1 MRIWDLPLR
10 LFHWGLAICVVG
22 AILSAENEVFVVHER
37 FGLAVMALVGWRIIW
52 GFIGGHHAR
61 FANFLR
67 GPSTVIAWL
76 RDEKAGLH
84 KVRGA
89 GHSPIAGYS
98 VLAMLM
104 IAWFMAFSG
113 SISTDG
119 ILFDG
124 PLAHLLPAYNKTAS
138 FLHHQLGEKLLFFI
152 IFLHVAAI
160 LYYKFIKKR
169 GLTMAMVKGQ
179 ATDLPGT
186 IEGADGAI
194 SRNRTIFGILLM
206 VIMIAGA
213 QMLTLLRPALF

>member
-10 LFHWGLAICVVG
+10 LFHWGLAISVIG
-22 AILSAENEVFVVHER
+22 AIISAKIGVLVVHER

-61 FANFLR
+61 FKNFMRSPVAAFTWLR
-67 GPSTVIAWL
+67 G
-76 RDEKAGLH
+76 EMAGQH
-84 KVRGA
+84 KIRGA
-89 GHSPIAGYS
+89 GHSPLAGYA
-98 VLAMLM
+98 VMALLM

-113 SISTDG
+113 SLSTDG

-124 PLAHLLPAYNKTAS
+124 PLAHLLPAFNKTAS
-138 FLHHQLGEKLLFFI
+138 TVHHFGEKFLFLV
-152 IFLHVAAI
+152 IFFHIAAI
-160 LYYKFIKKR
+160 LFYKFFKKR

-186 IEGADGAI
+186 IEGTDGSI
-194 SRNRTIFGILLM
+194 SRNRTIFGIVLM
-206 VIMIAGA
+206 GVIVAGL

>member
-10 LFHWGLAICVVG
+10 LFHWGLVICIVG
-22 AILSAENEVFVVHER
+22 AIMSAKNEVFVVHER

-52 GFIGGHHAR
+52 GFIGGYHAR

-67 GPSTVIAWL
+67 GPLTVIAWL
-76 RDEKAGLH
+76 REEKAGLH

-124 PLAHLLPAYNKTAS
+124 PLA
-138 FLHHQLGEKLLFFI
+138 
-152 IFLHVAAI
+152 
-160 LYYKFIKKR
+160 
-169 GLTMAMVKGQ
+169 
-179 ATDLPGT
+179 
-186 IEGADGAI
+186 
-194 SRNRTIFGILLM
+194 
-206 VIMIAGA
+206 
-213 QMLTLLRPALF
+213 